1 MLNKFTIIGIIIGS
15 AISILGA
22 SSMVTSLNS
31 PNEIQEDT
39 ATFGIGDFDKIN
51 FNAPAN
57 SSQSLI
63 ITGDSFDVKI
73 TTPDSSNDVKA
84 SFKNKASFSWT
95 SITAGQTIITI
106 QNTGN
111 ATDFGDL
118 IKTYY
123 RPTSFANSTRG
134 VIAGGYT
141 TDGGSARVNTIQYV
155 TVQTT
160 GNSTDFG
167 DLLDNNYGPAGFSGA
182 AS

>member
-39 ATFGIGDFDKIN
+39 AIFGVGDF
-51 FNAPAN
+51 APAN

-73 TTPDSSNDVKA
+73 TTPDSSNDVNA
-84 SFKNKASFSWT
+84 SFKNKANLTWT

-106 QNTGN
+106 QNTGDSEF
-111 ATDFGDL
+111 TESYKFELERDPLFF
-118 IKTYY
+118 TY
-123 RPTSFANSTRG
+123 SIL
-134 VIAGGYT
+134 VIIAGVVIIGF
-141 TDGGSARVNTIQYV
+141 S
-155 TVQTT
+155 
-160 GNSTDFG
+160 
-167 DLLDNNYGPAGFSGA
+167 AGFSARKPKGF
-182 AS
+182 